1 MWLLGRIIY
10 WCLLYQITG
19 ANYLICRHFKI
30 RHILS
35 VLQALLYTF
44 GARIIYILF
53 RSWYNHSSSF
63 TIASVRIE
71 NHLGSW
77 RRHQVL
83 ASWQSSQLN
92 LVLPQSSCSTL
103 VKISGRMLLVRLPGK
118 PPNTRGG
125 GKIHAADSKA
135 WSLQEITS
143 LDEDFSLEENSSL
156 EDASVLRKTSVLRKR
171 KNDTTSTTDKFFG
184 SP

>member
-103 VKISGRMLLVRLPGK
+103 VKISGRMLLVRLPGN
-118 PPNTRGG
+118 PPNTFTKLLRTL
-125 GKIHAADSKA
+125 KNTHQQDSAAPVVKLGRYKGA
-135 WSLQEITS
+135 
-143 LDEDFSLEENSSL
+143 
-156 EDASVLRKTSVLRKR
+156 V
-171 KNDTTSTTDKFFG
+171 
-184 SP
+184 SPVEPLSPI

>member
-1 MWLLGRIIY
+1 MCYNVNQHFTNNSTTYQLVCQMGFRVDNGQVATLHLQRFAKDCQYTLVKIPLFLHSCSPSAELGG
-10 WCLLYQITG
+10 LY
-19 ANYLICRHFKI
+19 
-30 RHILS
+30 
-35 VLQALLYTF
+35 
-44 GARIIYILF
+44 

-71 NHLGSW
+71 NHLRSW

-135 WSLQEITS
+135 
-143 LDEDFSLEENSSL
+143 
-156 EDASVLRKTSVLRKR
+156 
-171 KNDTTSTTDKFFG
+171 
-184 SP
+184 

>member
-1 MWLLGRIIY
+1 MGFRVDNGQVATL
-10 WCLLYQITG
+10 
-19 ANYLICRHFKI
+19 H
-30 RHILS
+30 
-35 VLQALLYTF
+35 LQRFAKDCQHTL
-44 GARIIYILF
+44 ARIPLF
-53 RSWYNHSSSF
+53 LHSCSPSAELGGSYRSWYNHSSSF

-71 NHLGSW
+71 NHLRSW

-156 EDASVLRKTSVLRKR
+156 EDASVLRKTAPLRKR
-171 KNDTTSTTDKFFG
+171 NNDTISTLI
-184 SP
+184 

>member
-1 MWLLGRIIY
+1 MCYKVNQHFTEQFTTHQLVCQMGFRVDNGQVATLHLQRFAKDCQYTLAKIPLFLHSCSPSAELGG
-10 WCLLYQITG
+10 LY
-19 ANYLICRHFKI
+19 
-30 RHILS
+30 
-35 VLQALLYTF
+35 
-44 GARIIYILF
+44 

-71 NHLGSW
+71 NHLRSW

-135 WSLQEITS
+135 
-143 LDEDFSLEENSSL
+143 
-156 EDASVLRKTSVLRKR
+156 
-171 KNDTTSTTDKFFG
+171 
-184 SP
+184 

>member
-1 MWLLGRIIY
+1 MGFRVDNGQVATLHLQRFAKDCQYTLVKIPLFLHSCSPSAELGGSY
-10 WCLLYQITG
+10 
-19 ANYLICRHFKI
+19 
-30 RHILS
+30 
-35 VLQALLYTF
+35 
-44 GARIIYILF
+44 

-71 NHLGSW
+71 NHLRSW

-118 PPNTRGG
+118 PPNNGLWLSQKRYSCGVPKDLRYGMNTESVW
-125 GKIHAADSKA
+125 K
-135 WSLQEITS
+135 QEN
-143 LDEDFSLEENSSL
+143 D
-156 EDASVLRKTSVLRKR
+156 KT
-171 KNDTTSTTDKFFG
+171 
-184 SP
+184 PC